1 MVMFKVKRTQDLHS
15 ILISL
20 TDHWSD
26 KKIATCS
33 QVTISFQNTRSIKP
47 NGISVSHI
55 FDLNA
60 EKHSPASSVQS
71 TKRWVRGMLMSVGV
85 ESSHWQVAKR
95 LRSWASSEADCECP
109 LYDYSLYSKK
119 DFISD
124 KNQIR
129 NLFYDSDYYLTK
141 SSKSPASIAK
151 SNKQWVG
158 LACIRRSANSFW

>member
-1 MVMFKVKRTQDLHS
+1 MVMFKVKRMQDLHS

-26 KKIATCS
+26 KEIATCS

-71 TKRWVRGMLMSVGV
+71 TKRWVRGMLMLVGV
-85 ESSHWQVAKR
+85 ESSNWQVAKR

-109 LYDYSLYSKK
+109 LYDYSSYSKK
-119 DFISD
+119 ISYLI
-124 KNQIR
+124 KKQIR
-129 NLFYDSDYYLTK
+129 NLFYDSDYYLINWALCLQRF
-141 SSKSPASIAK
+141 SS
-151 SNKQWVG
+151 
-158 LACIRRSANSFW
+158 FH

>member
-1 MVMFKVKRTQDLHS
+1 MVMFKVKRMQDLHS

-71 TKRWVRGMLMSVGV
+71 TKRWVSGMLMSVGI

-109 LYDYSLYSKK
+109 LYD
-119 DFISD
+119 
-124 KNQIR
+124 
-129 NLFYDSDYYLTK
+129 SDYYLINWALCLQRCRGTK
-141 SSKSPASIAK
+141 PFILSRGKSHSLKVIPYLFY
-151 SNKQWVG
+151 VT
-158 LACIRRSANSFW
+158 